1 MSDRNIQTDYYF
13 NDNLIRSNFAKYA
26 SKAVPTAVNHMQ
38 LNHYGADVAEVHNN
52 IVGKLHAVITYS
64 VVGKMEIIFKRTVK
78 EGV

>member
-38 LNHYGADVAEVHNN
+38 LNHYGA
-52 IVGKLHAVITYS
+52 VITYS